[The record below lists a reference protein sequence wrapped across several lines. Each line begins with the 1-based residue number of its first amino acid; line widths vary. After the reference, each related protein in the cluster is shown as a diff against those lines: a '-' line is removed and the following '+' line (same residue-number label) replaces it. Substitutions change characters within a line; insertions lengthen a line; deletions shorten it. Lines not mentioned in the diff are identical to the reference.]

1 MSQIRIS
8 PLLLASVLAIGVEI
22 APATA
27 QSLRDSVSMA
37 VSGNPKVGVIT
48 TNRQAV
54 EQELV
59 QARGLY
65 FPQVDLRAAV
75 GPEYTDSPTTRA
87 RGKDGVVKARRDL
100 SLIIQQRLFDGFEAD
115 SEVER
120 QQARVRSAAGRVRET
135 VEFLGLDAV
144 ETHVDIIRQ
153 RRLYNLAEANVEVH
167 RSMLDRVSQR
177 VAGGA
182 GTSADVNQAR
192 ARLEQAQATLVETRG
207 ALREAEARY
216 MSIVGNAPGTLDPAP
231 YPAAA
236 MPKDLE
242 AALEQLRQRN
252 PTVGISQSDID
263 VADAQVRSAE
273 SRFWPK
279 VNLELAGAKNNDVEG
294 VSGRDDSASAQVV
307 LRWNLYRGG
316 ADVANRRE
324 ALGRAAQA
332 RSTLLQTLRESEEQ
346 MRRAWAGLESLSDRV
361 DLLRNSVRLNEQ
373 VRDAYTQQ
381 FEVGVR
387 SLLDVLDAENELF
400 VSSARLATT
409 EQAMTFAAYKVLAV
423 EGALLSTLEVSLP
436 QEADPNQPA
445 PVPQPIQGQKSAGK

>member
-1 MSQIRIS
+1 MWQIRFS
-8 PLLLASVLAIGVEI
+8 AALLIAVFATGGEIGK
-22 APATA
+22 AMA
-27 QSLRDSVSMA
+27 QSLRESVA
-37 VSGNPKVGVIT
+37 TAIGGNPRIGVIT

-54 EQELV
+54 EQELN
-59 QARGLY
+59 QARALY
-65 FPQVDLRAAV
+65 LPQVDLRAAA

-87 RGKDGVVKARRDL
+87 RGNNGVVKARRDI

-135 VEFLGLDAV
+135 AEFLGLDAV
-144 ETHVDIIRQ
+144 EVHIDINRQ
-153 RRLYNLAEANVEVH
+153 RRLYALAEANVEVH

-182 GTSADVNQAR
+182 GTTADVNQAR

-216 MSIVGNAPGTLDPAP
+216 MSIVGTPPGSLEPAP
-231 YPAAA
+231 FPASAL
-236 MPKDLE
+236 PQDLE
-242 AALEQLRQRN
+242 AALAQLRQRN

-263 VADAQVRSAE
+263 VADAQVRAAE
-273 SRFWPK
+273 SRFWPR

-294 VSGRDDSASAQVV
+294 VSGRDDSASAQLV

-316 ADVANRRE
+316 GDVANRRE

-332 RSTLLQTLRESEEQ
+332 RNTLLQTLRESEEQ
-346 MRRAWAGLESLSDRV
+346 MRRSWAGLESTSDRV
-361 DLLRNSVRLNEQ
+361 DLLRSSVRLNEQ
-373 VRDAYTQQ
+373 VRDAYIQQ

-409 EQAMTFAAYKVLAV
+409 EQALTFAAYRVLAV
-423 EGALLSTLEVSLP
+423 SGNLLPTLDVPLP
-436 QEADPNQPA
+436 PEANPDQPA
-445 PVPQPIQGQKSAGK
+445 APADDPRDPPRKGK